1 MAFVKPTLLKSGIF
15 IIALILLGKILA
27 LVKDVV
33 ISAYFGTGQEID
45 AYFMAMNTNTVL
57 FIAFW
62 STITIVFL
70 PLYSEALIRNGK
82 KSASDYASK
91 TLNIFSVISIVLMV
105 LIILFAPQILD
116 AIDLSEEVARRE
128 IAIVC
133 LRMMT
138 LSFLFS
144 TVTTFLTSMQLT
156 HNQYFFV
163 HLVPIINNFV
173 VILAA
178 IFLSGTYGVYSI
190 VIAGVLAWVIQ
201 LPLHLFAVRTYFSY
215 IPKISL
221 PKEDLKRLGFL
232 IAPAFLGLLVDQ
244 LNLLVNTVLVSGLD
258 LGSISALNYANKL
271 VTLASGTFIVAIM
284 TMMFPLFS
292 KNAAENNMPA
302 LNQSISS
309 GVRLIFL
316 IMVPITLVT
325 LFFHQDIVQIVFQR
339 GAFDAEATA
348 LTSPILF
355 YFSLGL
361 IFLGLREVFNKAFYA
376 MKITTIPLYISLV
389 SVAVNIP
396 LSIWL
401 VGEMQANGLA
411 LATSLSL
418 SLYAF
423 LQVIL
428 LRRQL
433 IGKGGV
439 LFYDDSVICA
449 SN

>member
-70 PLYSEALIRNGK
+70 PLYSEALINNGK

-284 TMMFPLFS
+284 T
-292 KNAAENNMPA
+292 
-302 LNQSISS
+302 

-401 VGEMQANGLA
+401 VSTPSCKLFFCAD
-411 LATSLSL
+411 SLL
-418 SLYAF
+418 ERAECYFMTGYA
-423 LQVIL
+423 V
-428 LRRQL
+428 
-433 IGKGGV
+433 
-439 LFYDDSVICA
+439 
-449 SN
+449 